1 MQSTT
6 IERKGNSTMQKNIQ
20 VANKL
25 IAQVKELIFFTC
37 GNKINTMQENIERKE
52 NSTLQKT
59 KEDAQKANER
69 ANKLIAQAK
78 EQMRS
83 TK

>member
-1 MQSTT
+1 MQKN
-6 IERKGNSTMQKNIQ
+6 IERKEKSTLQKNIQ

-25 IAQVKELIFFTC
+25 IAQVKNINSFTC

-78 EQMRS
+78 EQMRN